1 MLASPN
7 IHTKRANVADPCKLN
22 ADSFRARCLAMGY
35 IVADEKP
42 KEQNPNRNLHWRPQP
57 LHGQIPR
64 AEEGH
69 YSPELCG
76 RRSNPQLNKNLR
88 NSLNTK
94 GLRGGPRKCL
104 VINDLQ
110 MLASPNI
117 HKNRANAAYPC
128 KLNADSF
135 RARCLAVKYALCR

>member
-1 MLASPN
+1 MVNDLRGPPAQVVDNQRLTETSFTN
-7 IHTKRANVADPCKLN
+7 RANVAYPCKLN
-22 ADSFRARCLAMGY
+22 ADSFRARYRAMGY
-35 IVADEKP
+35 LGADEKP

-94 GLRGGPRKCL
+94 GLRGG
-104 VINDLQ
+104 
-110 MLASPNI
+110 
-117 HKNRANAAYPC
+117 AA
-128 KLNADSF
+128 
-135 RARCLAVKYALCR
+135 